1 MIHVQVAR
9 WLKVARTSLLVAR
22 VKFEPESSSSHESSS
37 SQVIHFFNF
46 ILISFDCDSFFFCH
60 NVAPTDAQNIISPR
74 DIFPVKR
81 SREFI
86 PSVGN
91 NLLNEVNPIPCLS
104 SSSINFLKGFDQFC
118 WWPKLKQLTVHLGF
132 GSLVI
137 CNLP

>member
-22 VKFEPESSSSHESSS
+22 VKLEPESSSSHESSS

-46 ILISFDCDSFFFCH
+46 ILISFDCNSFFCH
-60 NVAPTDAQNIISPR
+60 SVAPTDAQNIISPR
-74 DIFPVKR
+74 DIFPVKG

-104 SSSINFLKGFDQFC
+104 SSSINFPERF
-118 WWPKLKQLTVHLGF
+118 
-132 GSLVI
+132 
-137 CNLP
+137 